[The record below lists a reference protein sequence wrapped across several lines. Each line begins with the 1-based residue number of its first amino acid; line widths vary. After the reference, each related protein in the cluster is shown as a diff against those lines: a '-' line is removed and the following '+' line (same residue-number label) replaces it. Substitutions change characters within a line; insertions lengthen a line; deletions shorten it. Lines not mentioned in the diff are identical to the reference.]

1 MRLLVAISPTTMH
14 SAVWV
19 WRPVK
24 DRSGQTGAIADF
36 QTGGLKNADQKE
48 GQMLFG
54 PVGW

>member
-1 MRLLVAISPTTMH
+1 MAISPTTMH